1 MATTKERVHTYLVIK
16 NAGGAERI
24 IVWDTQ
30 DVSLGRSG
38 ENDVAID
45 DEAIS
50 RRHAAFYRA
59 GNAWAVKDMGT
70 SNGTHVNGEAIR
82 ERALANKDVIRI
94 GDVEITFVQVA
105 KNPAS
110 IGKPVE
116 YASQLKNFGGAAGQ
130 ATNGEAT
137 MLGLMQTVG
146 DDDDEEDFV
155 VGRANEFSADLDS
168 MQEPASRAVP
178 RDLDL
183 ELGLGG
189 DALPP
194 PKTAPRPAAAQ
205 PRPAPAKAAPRLA
218 PPQPDWSLDEVAEA
232 PAAAK
237 PQPQPQSRPAPRAA
251 PRAATPA
258 AAPAPARPAA
268 ASAAPA
274 AASLSLQLEISGLSA
289 DLQRLLESLEG
300 KLIELPA
307 LRIRVKRDD
316 LG

>member
-1 MATTKERVHTYLVIK
+1 MAATKERVHTYLLIK
-16 NAGGAERI
+16 GAGPAERI

-38 ENDVAID
+38 ENDLAID
-45 DEAIS
+45 DEAVS
-50 RRHAAFYRA
+50 RRHAVFYRA
-59 GNAWAVKDMGT
+59 GNAWAVKDLGT
-70 SNGTHVNGEAIR
+70 SNGTHVNGEPIR
-82 ERALANKDVIRI
+82 ERSLANKDVIRI
-94 GDVEITFVQVA
+94 GDIEITLVQVA

-146 DDDDEEDFV
+146 DDDDEDFV
-155 VGRANEFSADLDS
+155 IGKANEFSADLDS

-194 PKTAPRPAAAQ
+194 PKTTSRPAPAQPRPAAAK
-205 PRPAPAKAAPRLA
+205 PAPRLA
-218 PPQPDWSLDEVAEA
+218 PAPSDWSLDAVAESTPA
-232 PAAAK
+232 PAAR
-237 PQPQPQSRPAPRAA
+237 PEPRPAAR
-251 PRAATPA
+251 A
-258 AAPAPARPAA
+258 AAPAPARPA
-268 ASAAPA
+268 AAPA
-274 AASLSLQLEISGLSA
+274 AASLSLQLEIAGLSA
-289 DLQRLLESLEG
+289 DLQRVLESLLD
-300 KLIELPA
+300 KVIELPA